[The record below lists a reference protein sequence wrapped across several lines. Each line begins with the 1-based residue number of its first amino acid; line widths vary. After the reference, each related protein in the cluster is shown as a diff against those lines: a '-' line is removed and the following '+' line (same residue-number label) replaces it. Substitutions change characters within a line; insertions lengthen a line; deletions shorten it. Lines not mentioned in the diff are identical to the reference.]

1 MRTRD
6 GFVDAVR
13 AFGTVVVVMLHWLI
27 PVVAW
32 DGQRLEVGN
41 ALSAGAGWL
50 VTWVVQVM
58 PLMFFAG
65 GAATWMS
72 LRPGDAAAASLRWPV
87 AFLRRRLRRL
97 LPPVLVFLACWM
109 LIGPA
114 AGLLGVPRAAVERAA
129 SIAPQLLWF
138 VGVYALLLAVTP
150 WCVRLHERFGLR
162 VPAVLAVAAVGVDV
176 VRFGTGTA
184 ALGWVNVLLVW
195 LVPYLLGFSYA
206 DGRLGHLSRRTLAG
220 VAVASVGGLVALV
233 SAGPYPL
240 SMVGLPGDKL
250 SNMSPPTVCLLAVTG
265 YQLAVALLARGL
277 VLRLLRRPRAASAVV
292 FLRDRSMTLYLW
304 HLTAMFVLTGLVLFG
319 LGSRLP
325 AAWSGAWWLSR
336 PAWYLALLGLL
347 AVLVRAFSWI
357 ERSPSASRA
366 VPRDQQHHAGDG
378 AQHEQHQHAARQLQD
393 VGHRKLTP
401 TGAA

>member
-13 AFGTVVVVMLHWLI
+13 AFGTVVVVLLHWLI
-27 PVVAW
+27 PVVSW
-32 DGQRLEVGN
+32 DGQRLLVGN
-41 ALSAGAGWL
+41 ALSDGAGWL

-72 LRPGDAAAASLRWPV
+72 LRRGDAAVGPV
-87 AFLRRRLRRL
+87 TFLRRRLRRL
-97 LPPVLVFLACWM
+97 LPPVLVFLACWT
-109 LIGPA
+109 LIVPA

-129 SIAPQLLWF
+129 AIAPQLLWF
-138 VGVYALLLAVTP
+138 VAVYALLLAVTP

-176 VRFGTGTA
+176 LRFGTGIG
-184 ALGWVNVLLVW
+184 ALGWLNVLLVW

-206 DGRLGHLSRRTLAG
+206 DGRLTALSRRMLAG
-220 VAVASVGGLVALV
+220 VALASVGGLVALV

-240 SMVGLPGDKL
+240 SMVGLPGDKV

-265 YQLAVALLARGL
+265 YQLALALLARGL
-277 VLRLLRRPRAASAVV
+277 VLRLLRRPAVAGAV
-292 FLRDRSMTLYLW
+292 GFLRDRSMTLYLW
-304 HLTAMFVLTGLVLFG
+304 HLTAMFVVTGLVLFG
-319 LGSRLP
+319 LGGRLP
-325 AAWSGAWWLSR
+325 AAWTSAWWLSR

-347 AVLVRAFSWI
+347 AGGVRAFSWI
-357 ERSPSASRA
+357 ERGRPAAA
-366 VPRDQQHHAGDG
+366 VPAPSREPEPYFTA
-378 AQHEQHQHAARQLQD
+378 L
-393 VGHRKLTP
+393 L
-401 TGAA
+401 

>member
-1 MRTRD
+1 MRSRD

-13 AFGTVVVVMLHWLI
+13 AFGTVVVVLLHWLI
-27 PVVAW
+27 PVVSW

-41 ALSAGAGWL
+41 ALSDGAGWL

-72 LRPGDAAAASLRWPV
+72 LRPGDAAAGPV

-97 LPPVLVFLACWM
+97 LPPVLVFLAVWM

-138 VGVYALLLAVTP
+138 VAVYVLLLAVTP
-150 WCVRLHERFGLR
+150 WCVRLHERFGPR

-176 VRFGTGTA
+176 ARFSTGVS
-184 ALGWVNVLLVW
+184 ALGWLNLLLVW

-206 DGRLGHLSRRTLAG
+206 DGRLAGLSRRTLAG

-240 SMVGLPGDKL
+240 SMVGLPGDRI

-265 YQLAVALLARGL
+265 YQLALALLARGL
-277 VLRLLRRPRAASAVV
+277 VLRLLERRPVARAVG
-292 FLRDRSMTLYLW
+292 FLRDRSMTVYLW
-304 HLTAMFVLTGLVLFG
+304 HLTAMFVLTGVVLFG

-325 AAWSGAWWLSR
+325 AAWSAAWWLSR
-336 PAWYLALLGLL
+336 PAWYLALFGLL
-347 AVLVRAFSWI
+347 AVLVRGFSFV
-357 ERSPSASRA
+357 ERGRPATA
-366 VPRDQQHHAGDG
+366 VPAPFREPSREELPYFTSQ
-378 AQHEQHQHAARQLQD
+378 
-393 VGHRKLTP
+393 VWS
-401 TGAA
+401 